1 MSFKDFLRE
10 LAVEIAA
17 FVAAAAFIVVVA
29 VRYSGWAALV
39 GSVLLIAFSVYKIV
53 KFFNIR
59 NRERQLRDMA
69 SHSLDATDA
78 GSVNDFPMPML
89 VCDGDGIIELFNR
102 SFFHTFM
109 DESVIDRKL
118 AQPFIG
124 GCDPEQAESNGAAIV
139 KIKDSYYIVTP
150 SSFEFKGGK
159 EYVFYFTDVSE
170 MKRAQLAYIKN
181 RPIIMLLQTDD
192 IADIKADYRDSER
205 AAIRGGVEEVIENW
219 TGQYDCIMR
228 KISEERFMIIAQSDV
243 LEKMRADRFSVLDKI
258 REYKYKERVLGLT
271 LSIGVG
277 TGVAITDCE
286 KSAEQA
292 LDMALGR
299 GGDQAVVKDGTKIR
313 YYGGKSQQL
322 EKTTRVKARVKAHAM
337 RELMDTKDKMLIM
350 GHKIGDT
357 DSFGAAIG
365 IWRIATSFN
374 KKARIVINGVN
385 SSVKPMMAR
394 FENSSDYPE
403 DLFLTGEE
411 AAEWADSNTM
421 LVVVDVNRPSI
432 TEAPELLKQIKTI
445 VVLDHHRQ
453 SSEIIDNAVLSY
465 VEPYASS
472 ACEMVAEVLQY
483 IGDDGIKI
491 KPAEADAMYA
501 GIVIDTNNFM
511 NQAGVRTF
519 EAAAFLRRNG
529 ADVVRVR
536 KLFRDRLEDYRARA
550 EAIQKAEIYHGAFAI
565 SVCPSEGLESPTV
578 VGAQAANELLD
589 IVGIK
594 ASFILTQMGDTIYF
608 SARSIDE
615 INVQIIME
623 RLGGGGH
630 RTIAGAQ
637 LKGATI
643 DEAREKLKDLIT
655 DMMEKG
661 EI

>member
-1 MSFKDFLRE
+1 
-10 LAVEIAA
+10 
-17 FVAAAAFIVVVA
+17 
-29 VRYSGWAALV
+29 
-39 GSVLLIAFSVYKIV
+39 
-53 KFFNIR
+53 
-59 NRERQLRDMA
+59 MA
-69 SHSLDATDA
+69 R
-78 GSVNDFPMPML
+78 
-89 VCDGDGIIELFNR
+89 R
-102 SFFHTFM
+102 S
-109 DESVIDRKL
+109 
-118 AQPFIG
+118 
-124 GCDPEQAESNGAAIV
+124 
-139 KIKDSYYIVTP
+139 
-150 SSFEFKGGK
+150 
-159 EYVFYFTDVSE
+159 
-170 MKRAQLAYIKN
+170 
-181 RPIIMLLQTDD
+181 
-192 IADIKADYRDSER
+192 
-205 AAIRGGVEEVIENW
+205 
-219 TGQYDCIMR
+219 
-228 KISEERFMIIAQSDV
+228 
-243 LEKMRADRFSVLDKI
+243 
-258 REYKYKERVLGLT
+258 
-271 LSIGVG
+271 
-277 TGVAITDCE
+277 
-286 KSAEQA
+286 
-292 LDMALGR
+292 
-299 GGDQAVVKDGTKIR
+299 R

-661 EI
+661 ENITMEVVLLEDVKALGKKGQIVKVSDGYGRNFILTKKLGIEATPKNLNDLKLQKANEAKIAAEHLAAAKDLAKHLEDKSITLSIKAGEAEKHSALFLPRRLQRRSKIS